1 MLWIGHII
9 VTRLYFGTWTWW
21 SIAPD
26 LPKKYRKVYAF
37 HVLCD
42 ILSHTG
48 KWSIEP
54 LYPLDLTIHGIWD
67 PVDWA

>member
-1 MLWIGHII
+1 VPHTFWILIL
-9 VTRLYFGTWTWW
+9 V
-21 SIAPD
+21 
-26 LPKKYRKVYAF
+26 PKKHRKVYAF
-37 HVLCD
+37 HILCD

-67 PVDWA
+67 PVEWA